1 MVVDENNKDV
11 SVLNNTKLL
20 LIKVVVHKNGLTLTY
35 KEKHPI
41 TVQKPCSLK
50 EPVIC
55 KFVCFASIKRL
66 NSIDRIY
73 NRKTIKT

>member
-11 SVLNNTKLL
+11 SVINSTKLL
-20 LIKVVVHKNGLTLTY
+20 LIKVIAHKNGLTLTY
-35 KEKHPI
+35 KEKQPI

-55 KFVCFASIKRL
+55 KFVSFAL
-66 NSIDRIY
+66 
-73 NRKTIKT
+73 